1 MRCLKALTYK
11 YSRNLINLISP
22 ELNALNIESNINVNL
37 DIIKVLSPTD
47 AQENCFKRSIKMFTL
62 TLILLMWRIG

>member
-1 MRCLKALTYK
+1 
-11 YSRNLINLISP
+11 
-22 ELNALNIESNINVNL
+22 VHL